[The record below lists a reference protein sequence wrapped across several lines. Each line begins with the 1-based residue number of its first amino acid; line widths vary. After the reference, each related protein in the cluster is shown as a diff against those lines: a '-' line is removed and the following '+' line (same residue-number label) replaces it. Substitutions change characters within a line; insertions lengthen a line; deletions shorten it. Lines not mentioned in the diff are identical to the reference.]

1 MAERDDFTALQ
12 TENARLVA
20 LLESHGIAWRLTPT
34 AAPSPSITLAAQAH
48 VPAPTLPS
56 TPSHTPQA
64 PGASLST
71 ADKVALFRRLFR
83 GRTDVYPVR
92 WEGKTSG
99 KSGYAPACANEWRA
113 GVCEKPRI
121 KCGDC
126 GHRLLV
132 PLTDAVIYDHLAG
145 RQTVGVYPLLED
157 DTCHFLAVDFDE
169 AESETGGWRLD
180 AQAFMQSCNEL
191 GVPAALEISRSG
203 QGAHAWVFF
212 SGRVSARDAR
222 RLGTALIS
230 HTCTRARQLRL
241 ESYDRL
247 FPNQDTLP
255 KGGFGNLIALP
266 LQKHPRASGCSVFV
280 DIALRPHPDQWA
292 FLAGVQ
298 PMAPHDI
305 EPTVLR
311 ASGGVHPLDVT
322 FIDDEDL
329 ATPWKRRANTTG
341 RLVGTMPQA
350 LTVTLANLVYFEK
363 SALPQSLANRL
374 IRLAAFQNPEFYK
387 AQAMRMSVWDKPRVI
402 GNAEN
407 YPEHIA
413 LPRGCLD
420 AARALLKD
428 NGIRCDLQDER
439 FSGEPIQAHFV
450 GTLRPDQ
457 ELAVATMLQHDA
469 GVLCAPTAFGKTVTA
484 AAIIAKRGVNTLVLV
499 HRTELLKQWQERLQ
513 AFLGVGNDGGRGEGK
528 GVVGTIGG
536 GKAKP
541 TGKIDIA
548 VMQSLSRHGEVNAL
562 VENYGQIVVDECHH
576 VGATSFDAILKRSKA
591 RFVLGLTATPVRRD
605 GQEPI
610 IFMQCG
616 PIRHAAARPASA
628 PHDLEVMPRS
638 RFARIA
644 LAATAGIQDVFRHLA
659 HDLARTQAVAAEAA
673 AAFGQGRKVL
683 VLTERTEHL
692 DAILLALEAL
702 VPAPF
707 AQAPAPF
714 VLHGRMSKKQRSAVV
729 TALDALPPDAPRIL
743 VATGKLVGEGF
754 DHPPLDTLVLAMPVS
769 WKGTLQQYAGR
780 LHREHASKADVRII
794 DFVDTGHPALLRMWD
809 KRQRGYR
816 AMGYRIGSEF
826 NGDGGDLAD
835 VLGHH
840 GASLRQP
847 IQKVLMA

>member
-1 MAERDDFTALQ
+1 MTERADLKALQ
-12 TENARLVA
+12 AENDRLVA
-20 LLESHGIAWRLTPT
+20 LLQSHGIAWRSTSAA
-34 AAPSPSITLAAQAH
+34 AAPPPALTAGTPGTL
-48 VPAPTLPS
+48 PAPVAQ
-56 TPSHTPQA
+56 TPQT
-64 PGASLST
+64 SLST
-71 ADKVALFRRLFR
+71 AEKVALFRRLFR

-132 PLTDAVIYDHLAG
+132 PLSDTVIYGHLAG
-145 RQTVGVYPLLED
+145 KQTVGVYPLLED

-169 AESETGGWRLD
+169 AESEAGGWQQD
-180 AQAFMQSCNEL
+180 AQAFMLSCDEL

-230 HTCTRARQLRL
+230 HTCARTRQLKL
-241 ESYDRL
+241 ASYDRL
-247 FPNQDTLP
+247 FPNQDVMP

-266 LQKHPRASGCSVFV
+266 LQKHPRERGCSVFV
-280 DIALRPHPDQWA
+280 DSALRPHPDQWA
-292 FLAGVQ
+292 YLAGVQ

-311 ASGGVHPLDVT
+311 ATGGVHPLDVT
-322 FIDDEDL
+322 FIDDKDL
-329 ATPWKRRANTTG
+329 ATPWKRQANATG
-341 RLVGTMPQA
+341 KLAGTMPRA
-350 LTVTLANLVYFEK
+350 LTVTLANLIYFEK
-363 SALPQSLANRL
+363 SALPQALANRL

-407 YPEHIA
+407 YPQHIA

-420 AARALLKD
+420 AARALLKH
-428 NGIRCDLQDER
+428 NGIRCDLRDER
-439 FSGEPIQAHFV
+439 FPGEPLQADFV
-450 GTLRPDQ
+450 GTLRADQ
-457 ELAVATMLQHDA
+457 ELAVAAMLQHDA

-484 AAIIAKRGVNTLVLV
+484 AAIIARRGVNTLVLV

-513 AFLGVGNDGGRGEGK
+513 TFLDFGKDGGK

-541 TGKIDIA
+541 TGHIDIA
-548 VMQSLSRHGEVNAL
+548 VMQSLSRQGEVNAV

-576 VGATSFDAILKRSKA
+576 VGATSFDAILKRTKA
-591 RFVLGLTATPVRRD
+591 KFVLGLTATPIRRD
-605 GQEPI
+605 GQQPI

-616 PIRHAAARPASA
+616 PIRHTAARPASA
-628 PHDLEVMPRS
+628 PHDLEVLPRS
-638 RFARIA
+638 RFERID

-659 HDLARTQAVAAEAA
+659 HDLPRTQAVAAEAA

-692 DAILLALEAL
+692 DAILLALNAQ
-702 VPAPF
+702 VPPPF
-707 AQAPAPF
+707 APAPAPF
-714 VLHGRMSKKQRSAVV
+714 VLHGRMSKKQRAALI
-729 TALDALPPDAPRIL
+729 TALDALPPDAPRVL
-743 VATGKLVGEGF
+743 LATGKLVGEGF

-816 AMGYRIGSEF
+816 AMGYRIGVEL
-826 NGDGGDLAD
+826 NGDDGDLLAAPGD
-835 VLGHH
+835 Q
-840 GASLRQP
+840 GASPGHP
-847 IQKVLMA
+847 IQKDLMA